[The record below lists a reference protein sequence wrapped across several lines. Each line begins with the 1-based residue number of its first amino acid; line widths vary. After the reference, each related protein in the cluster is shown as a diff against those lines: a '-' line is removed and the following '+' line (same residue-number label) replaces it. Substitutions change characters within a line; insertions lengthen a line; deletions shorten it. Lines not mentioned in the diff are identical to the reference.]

1 MKTTA
6 EIVIEAQGL
15 EALAEKQRA
24 EFRQNEA
31 AIRARLAAAQADP
44 FSPDPDNLP
53 SGRRSPLVGL
63 LATLPPVVVHARE
76 GMDGDPQTIRRYRIV
91 REIEVALDS
100 EPAEYRLR
108 EERFELMTADRV
120 VAIFGPYVA
129 MVGDSV
135 RGMLEEGYER
145 NAQDEM
151 MERLFPILDSLDE
164 RENNEVTPEEIAE
177 VEKRLEL
184 PSLSPAA
191 RLRARAEI
199 VDFLDGRL
207 QAGDFIAHV
216 MDWHSVGQS
225 ERETVAERRD
235 IRILMDEP

>member
-6 EIVIEAQGL
+6 EIMIEAQGL

-31 AIRARLAAAQADP
+31 AIRARLAAAQAYP
-44 FSPDPDNLP
+44 FSPDLDDPA

-63 LATLPPVVVHARE
+63 LTTLPPVVVHARN

-100 EPAEYRLR
+100 EPSEYRLK
-108 EERFELMTADRV
+108 EERFELMTAERAV
-120 VAIFGPYVA
+120 SIFGPYVA

-151 MERLFPILDSLDE
+151 MERLFPILDSIDE

-177 VEKRLEL
+177 VERRLEL
-184 PSLSPAA
+184 PSLSAVA

-207 QAGDFIAHV
+207 AAGDFIAHV
-216 MDWHSVGQS
+216 VDWQGASKD
-225 ERETVAERRD
+225 ERETVTERRG
-235 IRILMDEP
+235 IRLLMDEP

>member
-6 EIVIEAQGL
+6 EIMIEAQRL

-24 EFRQNEA
+24 DFRQNEV
-31 AIRARLAAAQADP
+31 AIRERLAAAQVDP
-44 FSPDPDNLP
+44 FPPDPDHLP

-63 LATLPPVVVHARE
+63 LTTLPQVVVHARE

-120 VAIFGPYVA
+120 VAIFGSYVA

-145 NAQDEM
+145 NVQDEM

-184 PSLSPAA
+184 PPLSPAE

-199 VDFLDGRL
+199 ADFLDGRL
-207 QAGDFIAHV
+207 KAGDFIAHAI
-216 MDWHSVGQS
+216 DWQSVGQG
-225 ERETVAERRD
+225 EREAVAERRG